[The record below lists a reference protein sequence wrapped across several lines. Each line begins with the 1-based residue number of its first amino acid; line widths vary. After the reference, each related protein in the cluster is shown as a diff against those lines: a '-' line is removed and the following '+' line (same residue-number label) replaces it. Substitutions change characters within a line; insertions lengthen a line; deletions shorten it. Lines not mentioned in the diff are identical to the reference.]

1 MKRTT
6 RAIVQGSA
14 LQRWKQRRKEK
25 KNMEKE
31 NCPVTAPMNTVTAP
45 VNTMTAPANTMTVP
59 ATAASKKR
67 PVKAYVITAV
77 MLVVFL
83 MLGIILGTLLTPA
96 KQKTP
101 EKEPKAA
108 QAVDINGKCIV
119 TLPLSG
125 LDALIA
131 RGDLVAVCT
140 RSGMVPALQYVQVYL
155 VGQGQIS
162 LCLSEVQLK
171 QYVALPS
178 DGQSIVLRCKGTDSD
193 AADFLAWQTAFNAP
207 TVQLSVS
214 EDKLTLPVGEQVQ
227 VDLQITVEPPEADS
241 SEICWESADESV
253 AKVDGNGV
261 VTGIASGNAK
271 ITATC
276 RDRSVSCAVNVI
288 VPVAELTLEP
298 AQTVLAE
305 GGTLALT
312 ATVLPEDATDNSV
325 TWSSDNEDVATVN
338 ADGTVTAV
346 SVGEAKITASCG
358 EKTAECIVT
367 VAPPVSEVQISH
379 GTLQLY
385 AGQSSTLKATV
396 LPDNAVDKTVTWQS
410 SDTKIVAVTKDG
422 AITCLA
428 AGKATITASCG
439 GKSAAC
445 VVTVVNKP

>member
-25 KNMEKE
+25 KIMEKE
-31 NCPVTAPMNTVTAP
+31 NCPVTAPINTVAAP
-45 VNTMTAPANTMTVP
+45 VNTMTAPA
-59 ATAASKKR
+59 TAASKKR
-67 PVKAYVITAV
+67 SATVYIVVAAV
-77 MLVVFL
+77 SIVFL
-83 MLGIILGTLLTPA
+83 MLGIFLGTLLTPE
-96 KQKTP
+96 QKAP

-155 VGQGQIS
+155 VGQEQIS

-178 DGQSIVLRCKGTDSD
+178 DGQSIVLRCKATDTD
-193 AADFLAWQTAFNAP
+193 AESLLAWQTAFNAP

-241 SEICWESADESV
+241 GEICWESADESV

-276 RDRSVSCAVNVI
+276 RDRSVICAVNVI

-346 SVGEAKITASCG
+346 SVGEAAITASCG

>member
-25 KNMEKE
+25 KIMEKE
-31 NCPVTAPMNTVTAP
+31 NCPVTAPMNTVAAP
-45 VNTMTAPANTMTVP
+45 VNTMTAPA
-59 ATAASKKR
+59 TAASKKR
-67 PVKAYVITAV
+67 SATVYIVVAV
-77 MLVVFL
+77 VSIVVL
-83 MLGIILGTLLTPA
+83 MLGIFLGTLLTPE
-96 KQKTP
+96 QKAP

-108 QAVDINGKCIV
+108 QTMDINGKCIV

-125 LDALIA
+125 LDTLIA

-140 RSGMVPALQYVQVYL
+140 HSGMVPALQYVQVYL
-155 VGQGQIS
+155 VGQEQIS

-227 VDLQITVEPPEADS
+227 VDLQIAVEPPEADS
-241 SEICWESADESV
+241 GEICWESADESV

-298 AQTVLAE
+298 ARTVLAE

-312 ATVLPEDATDNSV
+312 ATILPEDATDNSV

-346 SVGEAKITASCG
+346 SVGETKITASCG

-385 AGQSSTLKATV
+385 AGQNSTLKATV
-396 LPDNAVDKTVTWQS
+396 LPENAADKTVTWQS

-428 AGKATITASCG
+428 AGQATITASCG

-445 VVTVVNKP
+445 IVTVVNKP

>member
-1 MKRTT
+1 
-6 RAIVQGSA
+6 
-14 LQRWKQRRKEK
+14 
-25 KNMEKE
+25 MEKE
-31 NCPVTAPMNTVTAP
+31 NCPVTAPINTVAAP
-45 VNTMTAPANTMTVP
+45 VNTMTAPA
-59 ATAASKKR
+59 TAASKKR
-67 PVKAYVITAV
+67 SATVYIVVAAV
-77 MLVVFL
+77 SIVFL
-83 MLGIILGTLLTPA
+83 MLGIFLGTLLTPA
-96 KQKTP
+96 KQKAP

-140 RSGMVPALQYVQVYL
+140 HSGMVPALQYVQVYL
-155 VGQGQIS
+155 VGQEQIS

-178 DGQSIVLRCKGTDSD
+178 DGQSIVLRCKATDTD
-193 AADFLAWQTAFNAP
+193 AESLLAWQTAFNAP
-207 TVQLSVS
+207 AVRLSVS

-241 SEICWESADESV
+241 GEIHWESSDESV
-253 AKVDGNGV
+253 ATVDGNGV
-261 VTGIASGNAK
+261 VTGIASGNAV

-305 GGTLALT
+305 GGTLALA

-325 TWSSDNEDVATVN
+325 TWSSDNEDVATVD

-385 AGQSSTLKATV
+385 AGQNSTLKATV

-428 AGKATITASCG
+428 AGQATVTASCG
-439 GKSAAC
+439 GKSASC

>member
-25 KNMEKE
+25 KIMEKE

-45 VNTMTAPANTMTVP
+45 VNTMTAPA
-59 ATAASKKR
+59 TAASKKR
-67 PVKAYVITAV
+67 SATVYIIVAAV
-77 MLVVFL
+77 SIVFL

-155 VGQGQIS
+155 VGQEQIS

-227 VDLQITVEPPEADS
+227 VDLQIAVEPPEADS
-241 SEICWESADESV
+241 GEICWESADESV
-253 AKVDGNGV
+253 ATVDGNGV
-261 VTGIASGNAK
+261 VTGIASGNAV

-276 RDRSVSCAVNVI
+276 RDRSVSCTVNVI

-379 GTLQLY
+379 GTLRLY
-385 AGQSSTLKATV
+385 AGQSSNVLKATV
-396 LPDNAVDKTVTWQS
+396 LPGNAADKAVTWQS

-422 AITCLA
+422 TITCLA
-428 AGKATITASCG
+428 AGQATITASCG
-439 GKSAAC
+439 GKSASC

>member
-25 KNMEKE
+25 KIMEKE
-31 NCPVTAPMNTVTAP
+31 NCPVTAPMNTVAAP
-45 VNTMTAPANTMTVP
+45 VNTMTAPA
-59 ATAASKKR
+59 TAASKKR
-67 PVKAYVITAV
+67 SATVYIVVAV
-77 MLVVFL
+77 VSIVVL
-83 MLGIILGTLLTPA
+83 MLGIFLGTLLTPE
-96 KQKTP
+96 QKAP

-108 QAVDINGKCIV
+108 QTMDINGKCIV

-125 LDALIA
+125 LDTLIA

-140 RSGMVPALQYVQVYL
+140 HSGMVPALQYVQVYL
-155 VGQGQIS
+155 VGQEQIS

-178 DGQSIVLRCKGTDSD
+178 DGQSIVLRCKATDTD
-193 AADFLAWQTAFNAP
+193 AESLLAWQTAFNAP
-207 TVQLSVS
+207 AVRLSVS

-241 SEICWESADESV
+241 GEIHWESSDESV
-253 AKVDGNGV
+253 ATVDGNGV
-261 VTGIASGNAK
+261 VTGIASGNAV

-325 TWSSDNEDVATVN
+325 TWGSDNEDVATVD

-346 SVGEAKITASCG
+346 SVGETKITASCG

-385 AGQSSTLKATV
+385 AGQNSTLKATV
-396 LPDNAVDKTVTWQS
+396 LPENAADKTVTWQS

-428 AGKATITASCG
+428 AGQATITASCG